1 MYVYIYN
8 KFLFGDFN
16 DNLFPNDDYGQTWNC
31 VFSRN
36 FPRKPYLRDQCL
48 WHIFFGGSAMT
59 LWLVYIPPMPL
70 MTPPLPPNLPFS
82 WADWLKVAWLS
93 AQSFVALHTLWLFD
107 IAMGNGPF
115 IDGLP
120 LKMAIFNSYVK
131 WPQVPFFP
139 WLATVPF
146 FSDKLSS

>member
-1 MYVYIYN
+1 MYIYIISFCLVISMTIYFQTMITV
-8 KFLFGDFN
+8 KLEIVY
-16 DNLFPNDDYGQTWNC
+16 FPETFHANPIWGINACDT
-31 VFSRN
+31 F
-36 FPRKPYLRDQCL
+36 
-48 WHIFFGGSAMT
+48 FFGGSAMT

-146 FSDKLSS
+146 FFW